1 VIERRGTR
9 RSQPYLIILNR
20 NFEFEFS
27 VECSGINLKIIRRAS
42 SRRNARV
49 VASFTPNSSYI
60 RLTSLS
66 FVGRLHYRMALFI
79 AALSVQSPVTLVHGN
94 GLIYDIQSRQ
104 TSDSCM
110 TKSCAV
116 FHIPINISAICR
128 TLEIQHCVVTWR
140 TDSTYAARS
149 KLICFSFT
157 SSWTCA

>member
-9 RSQPYLIILNR
+9 RSQPYLIILNQ

-42 SRRNARV
+42 SRTNVRV
-49 VASFTPNSSYI
+49 VTPFAPNSLYK

-79 AALSVQSPVTLVHGN
+79 AAHSVQSPVTLVHGN
-94 GLIYDIQSRQ
+94 GQIYEIQSRQ
-104 TSDSCM
+104 TSDSCK
-110 TKSCAV
+110 TKSCTV
-116 FHIPINISAICR
+116 FHISINVSAICR
-128 TLEIQHCVVTWR
+128 TLEIQHCIVTSR
-140 TDSTYAARS
+140 TDSTHAAQS